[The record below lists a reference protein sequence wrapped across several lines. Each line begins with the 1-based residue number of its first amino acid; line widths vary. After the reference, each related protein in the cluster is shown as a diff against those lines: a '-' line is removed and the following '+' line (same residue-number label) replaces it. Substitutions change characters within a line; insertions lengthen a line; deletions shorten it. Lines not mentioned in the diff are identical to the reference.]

1 MTGRRDESLLG
12 SVSYHSSWQ
21 GSANVSRFLFRQ
33 QMSADLLFV
42 SKCQQTWFSS
52 ANVRRCQ
59 HHRSF
64 CTGKNSFSS
73 SYVRKCQQIRIS
85 SADVSKFV
93 FCQRMSADL
102 SFRQQVSAKRRWR
115 WHNQFSTSQT
125 ENGNDFRLRPAWVR
139 PWFTTKRVLPD
150 LPEKRHSAW
159 RIKYHTHRLPV
170 VASDTRYWYLVL

>member
-12 SVSYHSSWQ
+12 SLSYHSSWQ

-115 WHNQFSTSQT
+115 WHNQF
-125 ENGNDFRLRPAWVR
+125 RPAR
-139 PWFTTKRVLPD
+139 HRTEMIFASGQREFD
-150 LPEKRHSAW
+150 LDS
-159 RIKYHTHRLPV
+159 RLSV
-170 VASDTRYWYLVL
+170 YCRTFQRG

>member
-12 SVSYHSSWQ
+12 SLSYHSSWQ

-125 ENGNDFRLRPAWVR
+125 QNGNDFRLRPAWIR

-150 LPEKRHSAW
+150 LPALL
-159 RIKYHTHRLPV
+159 TV
-170 VASDTRYWYLVL
+170 VNRGPWTRWLFGPTRDRKSVV

>member
-1 MTGRRDESLLG
+1 MTGRRDECLLG
-12 SVSYHSSWQ
+12 YVSHHSSWQ

-73 SYVRKCQQIRIS
+73 TYVRKCQQIRFS
-85 SADVSKFV
+85 SADVSRF
-93 FCQRMSADL
+93 F
-102 SFRQQVSAKRRWR
+102 FVSACQQICLFVSKCQQ
-115 WHNQFSTSQT
+115 NEDDAGITSLAPARHGT
-125 ENGNDFRLRPAWVR
+125 EMIFASGQRVFDLDSRLSMYCRTFREAVYVP
-139 PWFTTKRVLPD
+139 
-150 LPEKRHSAW
+150 
-159 RIKYHTHRLPV
+159 
-170 VASDTRYWYLVL
+170 